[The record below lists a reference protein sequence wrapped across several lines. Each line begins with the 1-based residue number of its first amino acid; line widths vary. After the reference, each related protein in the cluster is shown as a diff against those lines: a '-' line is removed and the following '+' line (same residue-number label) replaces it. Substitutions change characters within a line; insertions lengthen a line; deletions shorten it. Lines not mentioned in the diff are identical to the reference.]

1 MRIFCGGIKLSVQ
14 KSRTVEINS
23 GELSRYKAT
32 ALRTGYWRPYADY
45 RSIILKNISEV
56 ASDGDFVVVSEKA
69 VSIAKNQ
76 IIDESIVKPSL
87 TARLLSKV
95 WMRWIW
101 GYLLGRVC
109 HMTRK
114 TRFRLRNYPLNE
126 GAAHK
131 QICLTYAGLLQA
143 LRHGSEGGIDV
154 TNLPY
159 AYACLPLKNPQQEA
173 EELHRLILRETGR
186 RVSVMIVDTDKT
198 YRLGGKNYTPLPKA
212 ISGITAGGG
221 VATYI
226 TCRMLRCK
234 RRATPVGYAGEYQST
249 ESLLNIAETAN
260 RARGVGAGRTPWHM
274 AERFGVGLT
283 DVTWE
288 MLERVAHYP
297 VVVVKP
303 LN

>member
-1 MRIFCGGIKLSVQ
+1 MKISCGGRRLSAQ
-14 KSRTVEINS
+14 KSCMVEIRTA
-23 GELSRYKAT
+23 EPSRYKAT
-32 ALRTGYWRPYADY
+32 ALRTGYWRPGVDY
-45 RSIILKNISEV
+45 RSIILKIISGV
-56 ASDGDFVVVSEKA
+56 VSDGDFVVVSEKA
-69 VSIAKNQ
+69 VSIAKNRL
-76 IIDESIVKPSL
+76 IDESRVEPGL
-87 TARLLSKV
+87 AARLLSKV

-101 GYLLGRVC
+101 GHLLGRVC

-114 TRFRLRNYPLNE
+114 TRQRLRNYPLKE

-131 QICLTYAGLLQA
+131 QVCLTYTGLLQT

-159 AYACLPLKNPQQEA
+159 SYACLPLKNTQQEA
-173 EELHRLILRETGR
+173 EELQRLILSETGR

-198 YRLGGKNYTPLPKA
+198 YRLGGRNYTPLPKA
-212 ISGITAGGG
+212 IPGITAGGG
-221 VATYI
+221 VVTYI
-226 TCRMLRCK
+226 LCRMLRCR
-234 RRATPVGYAGEYQST
+234 RRATPMGYVGTSQSV
-249 ESLLNIAETAN
+249 EFLLNIAETAN

-283 DVTWE
+283 AVTWE

-303 LN
+303 LH